1 MEFNG
6 EEEEKKRGNC
16 KFPRAIFLD
25 SGIEEMNF
33 PSAADSDPFPS
44 TWLAVTWFLAP
55 IDYNWQTAER

>member
-44 TWLAVTWFLAP
+44 TRNMVGDHVVPRTYRL
-55 IDYNWQTAER
+55 